1 MQHFQEVAAFVMLV
15 PFTFIFAVLALAPAF
30 MDYDTIRRACQY

>member
-1 MQHFQEVAAFVMLV
+1 MQYFAEVVTYVMVIPFALIFV
-15 PFTFIFAVLALAPAF
+15 ALALAPAF